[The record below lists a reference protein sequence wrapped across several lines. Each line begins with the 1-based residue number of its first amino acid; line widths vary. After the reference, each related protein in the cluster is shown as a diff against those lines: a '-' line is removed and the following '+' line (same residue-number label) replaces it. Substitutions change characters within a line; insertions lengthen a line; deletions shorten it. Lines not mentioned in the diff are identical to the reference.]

1 MQGTRPIEARAFV
14 RHAFGC
20 FYKDFSKVDTLGH
33 AFTPVYTFRR
43 TMENFRD
50 AVWAYGE
57 SIKLFKTH
65 RRYTPLKQH
74 VPEETLKQFPD
85 LISQT
90 CWVDCDCINERQSCF
105 GMLTFLRGAG

>member
-1 MQGTRPIEARAFV
+1 M
-14 RHAFGC
+14 
-20 FYKDFSKVDTLGH
+20 
-33 AFTPVYTFRR
+33 YTFRR

-74 VPEETLKQFPD
+74 VPQETLEQFPD
-85 LISQT
+85 LITIDPSTYSHLLTDKFKQACT
-90 CWVDCDCINERQSCF
+90 DAADAATAHARRNNRQ
-105 GMLTFLRGAG
+105 G

>member
-1 MQGTRPIEARAFV
+1 MDIAIIFNICHVPKKTLYSVEARAFV

-20 FYKDFSKVDTLGH
+20 FYKDFSKVDTLGR

-50 AVWAYGE
+50 AAWAYGE

-65 RRYTPLKQH
+65 REYTSLKKQ
-74 VPEETLKQFPD
+74 VPKGDTRTVP
-85 LISQT
+85 
-90 CWVDCDCINERQSCF
+90 
-105 GMLTFLRGAG
+105 